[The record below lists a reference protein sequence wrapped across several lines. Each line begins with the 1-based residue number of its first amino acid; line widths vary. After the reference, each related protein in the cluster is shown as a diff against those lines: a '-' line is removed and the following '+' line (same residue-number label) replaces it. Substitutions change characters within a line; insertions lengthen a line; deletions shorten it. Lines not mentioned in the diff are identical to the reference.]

1 MSIPVVH
8 PQQTPPA
15 PAPEGHPTTQL
26 LMRDRYI
33 DSLRALA
40 LIMIMTYHVFGWT
53 WLPMFPSMG
62 IMFALAGSLVASSL
76 DRSPSNPWRVLKQRS
91 IRLLLPVWLFGL
103 VVVPIMLLAGWTH
116 SATAGA
122 PLNWRT
128 LLFWIVP
135 ISDPPGS
142 EFGYDWVDPL
152 WFIRAFLWF
161 LLLSPALL
169 WLFRRWPKWLLAIP
183 VTVVLLSA
191 LGLPLNGR
199 SGDVILTVA
208 MFGGCWML
216 GFAHQDEKIQSMPL
230 DEVLLDGVSLMALG
244 LTWAFTH
251 PDPVSA
257 FNIGN
262 IPMAN
267 TFYSLGAVLILLRL
281 HPDLAWMEKR
291 VVLDKLVT
299 VINSRAMTIYLWGN
313 LAIFLSNLIL
323 DRWSVTA
330 NLDQA
335 NALGSFQMYL
345 TSWLI
350 VIAAVFM
357 FGWCEDL
364 AARRSLR
371 INPWPRSQQQVA
383 IMRTRKVL
391 TFPRAAWSADLTPT
405 RLFIVTSGLLA
416 VACGV
421 SAAALSGTNT
431 PGRTATADA
440 PSRYAVNARPD
451 TRPPAN
457 LGQGNGQKFQFTE
470 GLEKIKGAVLGT
482 GNGIRPAITGAA
494 PTKGSHVLAPGAAG
508 LSTALLTT
516 TTAPVPSVG
525 VLAPVPPTTPA
536 PTTPAPTKTPVP
548 TTPAPTKTPVPTTP
562 VPTTPPPDP
571 TTTPPPD
578 PTTTPPPDPTT
589 TPTTAAQQ
597 TAKTAADAAALTA
610 ANAAEAARVTA
621 ANAAAAAA
629 LTASNAA
636 AAAAL
641 TASNAA
647 AAAALTASNAAAAAW
662 AVAHPNG

>member
-1 MSIPVVH
+1 MTLPIVRL
-8 PQQTPPA
+8 QQSSPA
-15 PAPEGHPTTQL
+15 LASEGHPTTQQL
-26 LMRDRYI
+26 KRDRYVAC
-33 DSLRALA
+33 LCALA
-40 LIMIMTYHVFGWT
+40 LIMIMTYHVFGWA
-53 WLPMFPSMG
+53 WLPILFPSMG
-62 IMFALAGSLVASSL
+62 IMFALAGSHVASSL
-76 DRSPSNPWRVLKQRS
+76 DRSPDNPWRVLKERS
-91 IRLLLPVWLFGL
+91 IRLLPPVWLFGL
-103 VVVPIMLLAGWTH
+103 IVVPAMLLAGWTH

-128 LLFWIVP
+128 LLLWIVP

-142 EFGYDWVDPL
+142 KLGYDWVGPL
-152 WFIRAFLWF
+152 WFIRTYLWF

-169 WLFRRWPKWLLAIP
+169 WLFRHWPKWSLAIP

-191 LGLPLNGR
+191 LGFPLNGR
-199 SGDVILTVA
+199 SGDVILTLAV
-208 MFGGCWML
+208 FGGCWML
-216 GFAHQDEKIQSMPL
+216 GFAHHEGRIRSMPL
-230 DEVLLDGVSLMALG
+230 EEILLYGVSLMALG

-257 FNIGN
+257 YNIDN

-267 TFYSLGAVLILLRL
+267 TLYSLGAVLILLRL
-281 HPDLAWMEKR
+281 CPDLSWMEER
-291 VVLDKLVT
+291 VVLDKVVT

-313 LAIFLSNLIL
+313 LAIFLSSLIL
-323 DRWSVTA
+323 GGWSITA

-335 NALGSFQMYL
+335 NVLDSLQMYL

-357 FGWCEDL
+357 FGWCEDW
-364 AARRSLR
+364 AARLSLR
-371 INPWPRSQQQVA
+371 INLWPRSLQQVA

-391 TFPRAAWSADLTPT
+391 TFPRAAWLADLTPK
-405 RLFIVTSGLLA
+405 RLFIVTSCLLA

-421 SAAALSGTNT
+421 SAAALFGTNT
-431 PGRTATADA
+431 PGRTTAADA
-440 PSRYAVNARPD
+440 PSRYAINARPD

-457 LGQGNGQKFQFTE
+457 LGQGNGQKFRFTE
-470 GLEKIKGAVLGT
+470 SLEKVKSAVLGT
-482 GNGIRPAITGAA
+482 GNGIRPAFTNVT
-494 PTKGSHVLAPGAAG
+494 PTKDSRVLPSVPAGSP
-508 LSTALLTT
+508 TALFTT
-516 TTAPVPSVG
+516 TPAPVPSVG
-525 VLAPVPPTTPA
+525 VLAPVPTT
-536 PTTPAPTKTPVP
+536 TR
-548 TTPAPTKTPVPTTP
+548 
-562 VPTTPPPDP
+562 PPDP

-578 PTTTPPPDPTT
+578 PTTTPL
-589 TPTTAAQQ
+589 TAAEQ

-610 ANAAEAARVTA
+610 TNAAEAARVTA

-647 AAAALTASNAAAAAW
+647 AAAW